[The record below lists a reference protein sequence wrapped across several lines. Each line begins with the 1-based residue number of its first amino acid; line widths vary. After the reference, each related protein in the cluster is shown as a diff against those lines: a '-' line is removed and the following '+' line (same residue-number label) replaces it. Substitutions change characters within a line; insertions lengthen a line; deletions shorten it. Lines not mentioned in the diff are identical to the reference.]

1 MDLNHLTVFQAVA
14 QTQSFTKAAGRLG
27 MDKSRVSR
35 ALRSLEEALGT
46 TLLARTTRSV
56 RLTPEGEALLRQ
68 VAPLLSGLQAAVERA
83 PGGPAIPTGEV
94 TLTAPPDVG
103 RALLAPVL
111 AGFRVRHPTVR
122 VRAVLTYEVV
132 DLLDQ
137 GVDLALRVGKP
148 GAGSFVA
155 RKLMDLEAGFFASP
169 RYVERRGR
177 PAALPDLAR
186 HECLWP
192 PPPRGRGPFGAG
204 RGRPPPTASVECS
217 DFGFLA
223 ELARAGGGV
232 ALLPTFLAAQDV
244 ALGSLVRLLPEVSFR
259 DAPLFLVSR
268 PGKPVPP
275 RVQVL
280 KDYLWE
286 TLHAAPRRQPP
297 SAKSGQGLT
306 SDVMEGVPRQ
316 RSESRAAQRRA

>member
-14 QTQSFTKAAGRLG
+14 ETQSFTKAAGRLG
-27 MDKSRVSR
+27 LDKSRVSR
-35 ALRSLEEALGT
+35 ALRALEETLGT
-46 TLLARTTRSV
+46 TLVARTTRSV
-56 RLTPEGEALLRQ
+56 RLTAEGETLLRQ
-68 VAPLLSGLQAAVERA
+68 VAPLLAGLRVAVEGT
-83 PGGPAIPTGEV
+83 PDKPTLPTGEV

-111 AGFRVRHPTVR
+111 ARFRLRHPLVR
-122 VRAVLTYEVV
+122 VRAVLSYEVV
-132 DLLDQ
+132 DLLEK
-137 GVDLALRVGKP
+137 GVDLALRVGRP
-148 GAGSFVA
+148 GAGTFVA

-169 RYVERRGR
+169 RYLERRSA
-177 PAALPDLAR
+177 PSTLTDLER

-192 PPPRGRGPFGAG
+192 PPPRGRGPFGVG
-204 RGRPPPTASVECS
+204 SGRPPPAASVECS

-244 ALGSLVRLLPEVSFR
+244 ALGSLVRLLPDTAFR

-268 PGKPVPP
+268 PGRAVPP

-280 KDYLWE
+280 KDFLRE
-286 TLHAAPRRQPP
+286 TLGR
-297 SAKSGQGLT
+297 
-306 SDVMEGVPRQ
+306 
-316 RSESRAAQRRA
+316 